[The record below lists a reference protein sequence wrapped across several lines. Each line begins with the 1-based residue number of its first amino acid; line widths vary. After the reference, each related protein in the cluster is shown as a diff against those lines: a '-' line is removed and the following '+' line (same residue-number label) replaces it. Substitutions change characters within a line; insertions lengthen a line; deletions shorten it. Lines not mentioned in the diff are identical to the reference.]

1 MRACCQI
8 THNSFRS
15 FTIKCT
21 LNATPALL
29 PLPPAHLCFCSSLC
43 SRCQSCICN
52 LLNEFRHFARIL
64 NQTRHSRTKQRMEGA
79 RKGLAGK
86 GFSQRGRGRGEA
98 VADIEKPNGI
108 RAHTQMFSNANNHP
122 SQCRRCELLF
132 NSCPCI
138 PPFNFPLPTHSRSSL
153 VCQQRAPVAGHT
165 SLCSNILVHC
175 CHVKSGA
182 LQCEFCIYNVLHCTS
197 PYTHSHTHSRAENI
211 THTLT
216 DFCCAENNA

>member
-29 PLPPAHLCFCSSLC
+29 PLPPAHLSFCSSLC

-86 GFSQRGRGRGEA
+86 GLSQRGRG
-98 VADIEKPNGI
+98 KPLRTLKNQT
-108 RAHTQMFSNANNHP
+108 A
-122 SQCRRCELLF
+122 L
-132 NSCPCI
+132 
-138 PPFNFPLPTHSRSSL
+138 
-153 VCQQRAPVAGHT
+153 GHT
-165 SLCSNILVHC
+165 HKCFQMQTIIHHNAGDVNFCSI
-175 CHVKSGA
+175 HVRAYPLFTFPYPHRAA
-182 LQCEFCIYNVLHCTS
+182 LPLSANRGRQSQVTHHCTATFQCIAATSS
-197 PYTHSHTHSRAENI
+197 PAHYSANFAFIMCCIAHHNTHTH
-211 THTLT
+211 THTAGQRT
-216 DFCCAENNA
+216 